1 MDYKYTTPVPMPR
14 GTHYGSNY
22 WLMQSMKCHQ
32 IVAAYSNLEYEN
44 LLTLEMDHRVEY
56 FCPQPLKTPVVLDG
70 KTSETVFDVYAVYT
84 DGTEEMQEV
93 KYSSELNGDDR
104 KAERTKEQIEKQ
116 KAWCHQNDIKYIVR
130 TEKEIE
136 QGRYFIRNLAVLA
149 AKNRRFLNTDVS
161 EKMILSC
168 IREMGN
174 PTIGM
179 IKQSGII
186 SPLHGT
192 DLLAS
197 MYYKGLIILSDIEE
211 KPISNLTEVSC
222 NGN

>member
-1 MDYKYTTPVPMPR
+1 MDYKYTSPISMPR

-22 WLMQSMKCHQ
+22 WLFQSMKCHQ

-44 LLTLEMDHRVEY
+44 LLTLEMDYHVEY

-70 KTSETVFDVYAVYT
+70 KTSETVFDVYVVYT

-93 KYSSELNGDDR
+93 KYSSELNGDD
-104 KAERTKEQIEKQ
+104 KKSQRTKAQIEKQ
-116 KAWCHQNDIKYIVR
+116 KAWCHQNDIKYTVR

-136 QGRYFIRNLAVLA
+136 LGTYYIRNLAILA
-149 AKNRRFLNTDVS
+149 AKNRRFCNAEIS
-161 EKMILSC
+161 EKAILTY
-168 IREMGN
+168 IEDAGN

-179 IKQSGII
+179 MENSGIL
-186 SPLHGT
+186 SFFYGT

-197 MYYKGLIILSDIEE
+197 LYYKGLITLSDIKN
-211 KPISNLTEVSC
+211 KPITNSTEVFC
-222 NGN
+222 NGK